1 MYFHLL
7 SEGCFKFFIRSF
19 LCTEVKLIRANNL
32 CHTEL
37 FKEIEEKE
45 NYSNLD
51 HVTILCKRPVFINM
65 INLYS
70 VKQGIPSDEE
80 LEKLSMQIGECWKP
94 LGRRLD
100 IEEGL
105 LTGFYKD
112 NDEFRE
118 KIYKMLLHWKQR
130 DGQAATYQVLYA
142 ALCHELVSQR
152 LLGEEICCE

>member
-1 MYFHLL
+1 
-7 SEGCFKFFIRSF
+7 
-19 LCTEVKLIRANNL
+19 
-32 CHTEL
+32 
-37 FKEIEEKE
+37 
-45 NYSNLD
+45 
-51 HVTILCKRPVFINM
+51 M

-70 VKQGIPSDEE
+70 VKQGNPSDEE
-80 LEKLSMQIGECWKP
+80 LEKLSLRIGECWKP

-130 DGQAATYQVLYA
+130 DGQAATYQVLYT